1 MRHGGPYGPFLLLF
15 TLARWCTAAV
25 PGEAELVARL
35 NAGNRADVLEAAR
48 QLGDLGSVPGLEAIA
63 TQDDPGLVDA
73 YAANLRYLSREEWSP
88 AQAATLVAL
97 LTRSGFRPRT
107 YSRIAFA
114 IAHANPPHGV
124 DSDLYQALPLL
135 PDDGRTAIVLLLADH
150 RHPGV
155 VPYLRAIVRTPD
167 GLAAGA
173 CEALAKIGTEA
184 AVAATIDCLGDLAR
198 GRRDAVP
205 RALENLMQAPA
216 DVPIDLRAVRGALP
230 SQLDGYVA
238 RGYARLVGARQDAG
252 GVPELLLLLSRD
264 VGRYYPSETPV
275 LDAVLAFDDP
285 EVWKQ
290 ARAEL
295 ERLHATGQLEE
306 KTYEASATRLD
317 RAIAN
322 PDPLLKQHRDER
334 ANRALRAAWDVLEA
348 RHRVTD
354 GPRHTDLER
363 WVAEVTAY
371 VEDGRRLLAEHP
383 DAPEGRTLRSALAQ
397 HELRL
402 SAVVRFTLRQPRRVL
417 PLYEA
422 LFADLS
428 SSADDGSAELRAFFL
443 GDLYQFD
450 LGDRA
455 KAIEAYE
462 DGLAHLA
469 AAPQGD
475 KDWAVAVRMWW
486 REWFTAEITY
496 LRTGQPFRGPVTIE
510 RIEHFTTTLFL
521 LGMVGVGGG
530 PLAARIPES
539 NERDPSSHVFSAE
552 ELRDLPSSH
561 LTLLGTLSAAS
572 LLPDADGVVAYL
584 ERNDPGG
591 YWTACIVGL
600 TLLAERAGLP
610 ESGTGVSGHGY
621 GFLPGVMRK
630 PGAPEP
636 AFITAVDRLRARR
649 SLSLP
654 PPDVRKA
661 SPQQTWTLFLDSLRA
676 GDVETAISC
685 FTERRRKQLA
695 PWLRQLSREELRKLA
710 DSHVGFAL
718 TGQIDKEYQE
728 AAVTRQFPTERRLG
742 LAYFVSRNG
751 EWLVDEG
758 P

>member
-1 MRHGGPYGPFLLLF
+1 M
-15 TLARWCTAAV
+15 
-25 PGEAELVARL
+25 
-35 NAGNRADVLEAAR
+35 
-48 QLGDLGSVPGLEAIA
+48 
-63 TQDDPGLVDA
+63 
-73 YAANLRYLSREEWSP
+73 
-88 AQAATLVAL
+88 
-97 LTRSGFRPRT
+97 
-107 YSRIAFA
+107 
-114 IAHANPPHGV
+114 
-124 DSDLYQALPLL
+124 
-135 PDDGRTAIVLLLADH
+135 
-150 RHPGV
+150 
-155 VPYLRAIVRTPD
+155 
-167 GLAAGA
+167 
-173 CEALAKIGTEA
+173 
-184 AVAATIDCLGDLAR
+184 
-198 GRRDAVP
+198 
-205 RALENLMQAPA
+205 
-216 DVPIDLRAVRGALP
+216 
-230 SQLDGYVA
+230 
-238 RGYARLVGARQDAG
+238 
-252 GVPELLLLLSRD
+252 
-264 VGRYYPSETPV
+264 
-275 LDAVLAFDDP
+275 
-285 EVWKQ
+285 
-290 ARAEL
+290 
-295 ERLHATGQLEE
+295 
-306 KTYEASATRLD
+306 
-317 RAIAN
+317 
-322 PDPLLKQHRDER
+322 
-334 ANRALRAAWDVLEA
+334 
-348 RHRVTD
+348 
-354 GPRHTDLER
+354 
-363 WVAEVTAY
+363 
-371 VEDGRRLLAEHP
+371 
-383 DAPEGRTLRSALAQ
+383 AQ
-397 HELRL
+397 HELQL

-572 LLPDADGVVAYL
+572 LLPDGVVAYL